1 MRFIVVA
8 SLLILPLQSQT
19 PLGQTDEEFRVYT
32 EHPRLILTPQRLR
45 LLKRERERE
54 SQRWRQFDLLVK
66 GSASLPEPGFA
77 LALYY
82 AVSGDNAAGKRAV
95 EWALGP
101 SGNDLR
107 QLALVY
113 DWCQPVLSAQQSMA
127 LAAKIGRLTRRPA
140 ATDGLAHVRDF
151 ALATIATADDPKH
164 PEEAGLSALIRDWW
178 RGGFAAS
185 LADGRDTLPLPDTY
199 ALLEILHAF
208 RDNLKI
214 DLREA
219 APGYFAHLPDLLV
232 IGNYPAPYRAPENE
246 IRIPMYF
253 GGMDSGKTQPDPT
266 QPDMNHAAL
275 ARAAGLSM
283 VAYDTNGLENQFLQ
297 GWLIQDRYSLM
308 TPFGAPYEFLW
319 ANPYQPGLSYH
330 QLPLVFHDE
339 TSGTLFVRASWDED
353 ADWFGLYGKEAQLF
367 HDGKITVVNQTTAAS
382 TAPKPVLVG
391 DTSIIFGRTPVRF
404 SMEGGTVLVIGL
416 QPRRPY
422 LVETDDEEMRE
433 MATDPSGTLVL
444 EYPSSRT
451 AGVRIRSG
459 TEESEG
465 NRGKGGA

>member
-1 MRFIVVA
+1 MRALVVA
-8 SLLILPLQSQT
+8 SLLILPLQSQS
-19 PLGQTDEEFRVYT
+19 PEGQSGEEFRVYT
-32 EHPRLILTPQRLR
+32 EHPRLILTTQRLR

-95 EWALGP
+95 EWALGA
-101 SGNDLR
+101 SAGDLR

-113 DWCQPVLSAQQSMA
+113 DWCQPVLDPQKSAA
-127 LAAKIGRLTRRPA
+127 LAAKIHRLIQERSTEGVA
-140 ATDGLAHVRDF
+140 AQRDRILA
-151 ALATIATADDPKH
+151 LIAIADDSGH
-164 PEEAGLSALIRDWW
+164 SEEAPLELAVRKWW
-178 RGGFAAS
+178 RTEYAPS
-185 LADGRDTLPLPDTY
+185 LADGRTALPLPDTY
-199 ALLEILHAF
+199 ALLEILHAV

-214 DLREA
+214 DLRET
-219 APGYFAHLPDLLV
+219 APGYFGHLPNILV

-246 IRIPMYF
+246 FRIPMDL
-253 GGMDSGKTQPDPT
+253 GSASSSKAQPDL
-266 QPDMNHAAL
+266 NRAAL
-275 ARAAGLSM
+275 ARAAGLGM

-297 GWLIQDRYSLM
+297 GWLIQDRFSLM
-308 TPFGAPYEFLW
+308 NPFGAPYEFLW

-330 QLPLVFHDE
+330 QLPLVFHDQN
-339 TSGTLFVRASWDED
+339 SGTLFVRSSWDED
-353 ADWFGLYGKEAQLF
+353 ADWFGLYGEEAQLF
-367 HDGKITVVNQTTAAS
+367 HDGRITVVNQTTAAS
-382 TAPKPVLVG
+382 TAPKPVTVG
-391 DTSIIFGRTPVRF
+391 ETSIIFGRTPVRF

-416 QPRRPY
+416 KPRRPY

-451 AGVRIRSG
+451 AGVHIHSG
-459 TEESEG
+459 AEESEG

>member
-1 MRFIVVA
+1 M
-8 SLLILPLQSQT
+8 S
-19 PLGQTDEEFRVYT
+19 
-32 EHPRLILTPQRLR
+32 
-45 LLKRERERE
+45 
-54 SQRWRQFDLLVK
+54 
-66 GSASLPEPGFA
+66 
-77 LALYY
+77 
-82 AVSGDNAAGKRAV
+82 
-95 EWALGP
+95 
-101 SGNDLR
+101 
-107 QLALVY
+107 
-113 DWCQPVLSAQQSMA
+113 
-127 LAAKIGRLTRRPA
+127 
-140 ATDGLAHVRDF
+140 
-151 ALATIATADDPKH
+151 
-164 PEEAGLSALIRDWW
+164 
-178 RGGFAAS
+178 
-185 LADGRDTLPLPDTY
+185 
-199 ALLEILHAF
+199 
-208 RDNLKI
+208 
-214 DLREA
+214 
-219 APGYFAHLPDLLV
+219 
-232 IGNYPAPYRAPENE
+232 
-246 IRIPMYF
+246 F

-308 TPFGAPYEFLW
+308 TAFGAPYEFLW

-339 TSGTLFVRASWDED
+339 TAGTLFVRASWDED
-353 ADWFGLYGKEAQLF
+353 SDWFGLYGKEAQLF

-391 DTSIIFGRTPVRF
+391 DTSIILGRTPVRF

-465 NRGKGGA
+465 NRGKGGT